1 MTEVRQILNG
11 ENIMKIK
18 KTAIDLENRKVNVKV
33 KLALLWVALMFFYV
47 YNDVFS
53 FFQPGHVAELVE
65 GQLEGLQFTQTLLFG
80 AAILMAFPSFMILL
94 SLTLKARANR
104 LVNIIVG
111 IIHIFVLIG
120 TQFVGEGE
128 TWFYWRFYEL
138 LEAVFLVLIIW
149 TAWRWPTSESHR
161 R

>member
-1 MTEVRQILNG
+1 
-11 ENIMKIK
+11 MKSK
-18 KTAIDLENRKVNVKV
+18 KIASMLEDRKVHVKV

-53 FFQPGHVAELVE
+53 MFQPGHVAELVE
-65 GQLEGLQFTQTLLFG
+65 GQLEGVQITQTLLFG
-80 AAILMAFPSFMILL
+80 AAVLMAFPSFMVLL

-111 IIHIFVLIG
+111 IFHVLVLLG

-138 LEAVFLVLIIW
+138 LEALFLALIIW
-149 TAWRWPTSESHR
+149 TAWKWPTSESQHQ
-161 R
+161 

>member
-1 MTEVRQILNG
+1 MNTNETG
-11 ENIMKIK
+11 SM
-18 KTAIDLENRKVNVKV
+18 LEDRKVNVKA
-33 KLALLWVALMFFYV
+33 KLALLWVALMFFYI

-65 GQLEGLQFTQTLLFG
+65 GQLGGVQFTQTVLFG
-80 AAILMAFPSFMILL
+80 AAVLMAFPSFMVLL

-111 IIHIFVLIG
+111 VLHILVLVG

-128 TWFYWRFYEL
+128 AWFYWRFYEL
-138 LEAVFLVLIIW
+138 LEALFLALIIW
-149 TAWRWPTSESHR
+149 TAWKWPRSTT
-161 R
+161 

>member
-1 MTEVRQILNG
+1 MKTDKIVRMLQD
-11 ENIMKIK
+11 K
-18 KTAIDLENRKVNVKV
+18 KVNVKTR
-33 KLALLWVALMFFYV
+33 LALLWVALMFLYI
-47 YNDVFS
+47 YNDIFS
-53 FFQPGHVAELVE
+53 LFQPGHVAELVE
-65 GQLEGLQFTQTLLFG
+65 GQLEGVQFTQKLLFG

-104 LVNIIVG
+104 LVNIVVAIL
-111 IIHIFVLIG
+111 HVLILFG

-149 TAWRWPTSESHR
+149 TAWKWPAEE
-161 R
+161 